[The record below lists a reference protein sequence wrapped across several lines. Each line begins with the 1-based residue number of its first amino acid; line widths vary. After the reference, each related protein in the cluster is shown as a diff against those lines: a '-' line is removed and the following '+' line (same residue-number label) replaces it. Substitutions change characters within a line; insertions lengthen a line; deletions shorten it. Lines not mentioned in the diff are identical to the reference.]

1 MADKK
6 LNIKVSTTGA
16 GKAKQ
21 EIGGLNGAISKM
33 GKVVGI
39 ASAAYFGARGLI
51 SGFSSVIRLAGEQEK
66 AEAKLNAVIKSTGGA
81 AGLTATE
88 LKKMASNLQAV
99 TTFGDETII
108 GAQSLLLTF
117 TKIGEDIFP
126 QATETILNMAV
137 AMETDLKSATVQLGK
152 ALNDPITGISALSRV
167 GVQLTDTQKE
177 QIKSF
182 TELGDIAS
190 AQKVILGELE
200 TQFGGLARTTADTMS
215 GALDQ
220 MKNALGDVAENIGES
235 LSPLVVKLAKG
246 INSLATSTADESAE
260 ADSLFNVLKD
270 VNATEE
276 VRERA
281 MQAINEQYGDYL
293 PNLIDETF
301 SLQDI
306 EKAQDRVTGAMLK
319 RIALS
324 VNEEKIAD
332 LMRDKLGLMD
342 IETALI
348 DEVAAAHERTL
359 KATDERIAKEK
370 ELGGEQI
377 DIMARLEEGRK
388 TAFEDSKKL
397 RLAENREGQ
406 IENQKE
412 INKLNEDAIIL
423 AQQFSDTIL
432 AMPDRPLIIIPQE
445 QIDILEDVII
455 DWQIMNDLMNE
466 TFGTGKKVEDTMK
479 DQIKLAGALSSALQT
494 TFDPDLGAGEAF
506 KGFVLQLMSAMQG
519 VILASKAVSEALT
532 LTFTGPLGVGA
543 AVMALVALEAAK
555 AKVRG
560 IEFAE
565 TGFDGIVNSPT
576 MFMTG
581 EGNKAERVQVTP
593 LQGPNINGPQG
604 GITINVGRFIG
615 SQENADELANIIE
628 NRSRLGFNRIATH
641 A

>member
-21 EIGGLNGAISKM
+21 EVGGLNGAISKM
-33 GKVVGI
+33 GKAVGI

-51 SGFSSVIRLAGEQEK
+51 SGFSTVIRLAGIQEQAEK
-66 AEAKLNAVIKSTGGA
+66 KLEVALGKTSKS
-81 AGLTATE
+81 L
-88 LKKMASNLQAV
+88 LDHASALQKV
-99 TTFGDETII
+99 TTFGDEAII
-108 GAQSLLLTF
+108 GVQASLAAF
-117 TKIGEDIFP
+117 IKNEDQIKK
-126 QATETILNMAV
+126 ATEATLDMAV
-137 AMETDLKSATVQLGK
+137 AMGMDLKAAGDLVAKTLGSSTN
-152 ALNDPITGISALSRV
+152 AMSRYGIEVV
-167 GVQLTDTQKE
+167 GAVGSTERLESLTNNVAKLFGGQ
-177 QIKSF
+177 
-182 TELGDIAS
+182 AS
-190 AQKVILGELE
+190 AQ
-200 TQFGGLARTTADTMS
+200 ADTMTGS
-215 GALDQ
+215 MEQ

-306 EKAQDRVTGAMLK
+306 EKAQNRVTGAMLK

-324 VNEEKIAD
+324 VNEEEIAD
-332 LMRDKLGLMD
+332 LMRDKLELMD
-342 IETALI
+342 QESVLINRVATA
-348 DEVAAAHERTL
+348 
-359 KATDERIAKEK
+359 
-370 ELGGEQI
+370 
-377 DIMARLEEGRK
+377 
-388 TAFEDSKKL
+388 TANKDKISVSGMVNL
-397 RLAENREGQ
+397 QDGLSGIVLAEGKLEKNRE
-406 IENQKE
+406 NQVAVQSE
-412 INKLNEDAIIL
+412 INTLNESAVGLAEAFSESILRMPEKPLVIIE
-423 AQQFSDTIL
+423 
-432 AMPDRPLIIIPQE
+432 PE
-445 QIDILEDVII
+445 QIDILDDIII
-455 DWQIMNDLMNE
+455 DMSIMNGLMEE

-479 DQIKLAGALSSALQT
+479 DQIQLAGALSSALQT

-519 VILASKAVSEALT
+519 VILASKVVSEALT
-532 LTFTGPLGVGA
+532 FTFTGPLGVGA
-543 AVMALVALEAAK
+543 AVAALIGLEAAK
-555 AKVRG
+555 AGVRSL
-560 IEFAE
+560 EFAE

-581 EGNKAERVQVTP
+581 EGNKAERVSVTP

-604 GITINVGRFIG
+604 GITLNIQGNMIG
-615 SQENADELANIIE
+615 NESFVRDVLIPEISNAKRMNLA
-628 NRSRLGFNRIATH
+628 
-641 A
+641 